1 MPVSPAPESF
11 VRDQLA
17 ATRTVLANERTFLA
31 YIRTA
36 LSLIAAGAF
45 FVKFVQSSGMALLGW
60 TLMPIGIIVLLF
72 GVYRFRTTKRSIQQV
87 NREGS

>member
-1 MPVSPAPESF
+1 MPVPAAPESL

-31 YIRTA
+31 YVRTA

-45 FVKFVQSSGMALLGW
+45 FIKFVQTSGMALLGW
-60 TLMPIGIIVLLF
+60 TMMPIGIIVLLF
-72 GVYRFRTTKRSIQQV
+72 GIYRFRATKQSIQHV
-87 NREGS
+87 NREGN